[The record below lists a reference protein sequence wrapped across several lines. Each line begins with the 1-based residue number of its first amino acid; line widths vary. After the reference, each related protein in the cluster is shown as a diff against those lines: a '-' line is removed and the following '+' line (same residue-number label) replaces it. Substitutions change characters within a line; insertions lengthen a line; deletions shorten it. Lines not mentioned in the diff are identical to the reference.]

1 MRRMI
6 FMSKWKKSASAVA
19 VATAFL
25 WGSAAY
31 VPTPASAMTVYD
43 PSNHAENL
51 ASKLQLIKS
60 YEKQLEQ
67 FDAQLKQLAKLD
79 PSQLSSSI
87 RQVQEMVTEMNKI
100 RTSVNAIGTDFR
112 TAMKEF
118 DNTFTDYSKWNGAT
132 AEAYADQAERVNNTV
147 EKGIKQSILSQGL
160 ASPEEMQK
168 TTDSL
173 STLLE
178 ASQNADGIVGVTQAA
193 SQIAGLQV
201 KEMQRLEAIVAD
213 SMKGQNLYL
222 EKMIQSDKASA
233 QVAEE
238 FYQTDAFHQTANGN
252 VESHTADFQD

>member
-1 MRRMI
+1 MI
-6 FMSKWKKSASAVA
+6 FMSKWKKSAGAVA
-19 VATAFL
+19 AATAFF

-31 VPTPASAMTVYD
+31 VPAPASAMVVYD
-43 PSNHAENL
+43 PTNHSENL
-51 ASKLQLIKS
+51 ANKLQLIKS
-60 YEKQLEQ
+60 YEKQLQQ

-79 PSQLSSSI
+79 PSQLSSSV

-112 TAMKEF
+112 TAMTEF
-118 DNTFTDYSKWNGAT
+118 DNNFTDYTKWNGAS
-132 AEAYADQAERVNNTV
+132 AQAYADQADRVNKTV

-178 ASQNADGIVGVTQAA
+178 ASQNAEGIVGVTQAA

-222 EKMIQSDKASA
+222 EKMIQSDEASA
-233 QVAEE
+233 RVADE
-238 FYQTDAFHQTANGN
+238 FYQTDDFHQTANAS

>member
-1 MRRMI
+1 M
-6 FMSKWKKSASAVA
+6 KKNFHHAVGAA
-19 VATAFL
+19 VVAAGMVM
-25 WGSAAY
+25 GSGAICPPPAA
-31 VPTPASAMTVYD
+31 AMTVYD

-60 YEKQLEQ
+60 YEKQLQQ

-79 PSQLSSSI
+79 PSQMSTSI
-87 RQVQEMVTEMNKI
+87 RQVQEMVSEMNNI
-100 RTSVNAIGTDFR
+100 RQSVNAIGTDFK
-112 TAMKEF
+112 AAAQQF
-118 DNTFTDYSKWNGAT
+118 DETFTDYSKWNGAS
-132 AEAYADQAERVNNTV
+132 ARDYANQADKVNAAV
-147 EKGIKQSILSQGL
+147 DDGIKQSIMSQGL

-201 KEMQRLEAIVAD
+201 QEMQRMEAIMAD

-222 EKMIQSDKASA
+222 KKLMQSDEASA
-233 QVAEE
+233 KLAEE
-238 FYQTDAFHQTANGN
+238 FYQNNDLKSLADTNYT
-252 VESHTADFQD
+252 ERTADFER